1 MACISVGHRPTLKNY
16 HENVLEITENKG
28 WRLLPAASYQ
38 FTENQFISMN
48 SNTEKAQESE
58 STEPEKTDSEIK
70 NLSPSATTNDIPEFG
85 WSGYAERIN
94 GRFAMIGLIAVL
106 LVEALSKISFLE
118 WAGIISQ

>member
-1 MACISVGHRPTLKNY
+1 
-16 HENVLEITENKG
+16 
-28 WRLLPAASYQ
+28 
-38 FTENQFISMN
+38 MN

-70 NLSPSATTNDIPEFG
+70 NLAPSATTNDIPEFG

-94 GRFAMIGLIAVL
+94 GRFAMIGLMAVL

-118 WAGIISQ
+118 WAGIINK